1 MKRLLLLSIVLL
13 SLVCQTMPSDAATV
27 SLDNG
32 GNNFGP
38 GSILNLS
45 AGVANSGN
53 AIATDVYLVITLPN
67 GTLLFFQPSGSSIV
81 PSVGT
86 SDPATWKKLV
96 ANFLLPGTIN
106 TGLIPFFRYT
116 FSGIEPAGT
125 YTSIVALTTPGTLNI
140 LALKSVPFFVS
151 PFPIASAVGTYTG
164 TWTNQTFGSTGPVT
178 FQVSDTSPGV
188 LTMTVT
194 LGGHVFGGAA
204 PPPFTVT
211 GTLNTQ
217 GIVTLSGG
225 PASFGTVNGTIGP
238 NGLFNFAITNI
249 PGGFITSATFN
260 GTDSGGV
267 ISLGY
272 TVNFSSGPPATGTM
286 IASRQ

>member
-1 MKRLLLLSIVLL
+1 MKRLLLLSVALL
-13 SLVCQTMPSDAATV
+13 SMMLQVMRSDAATV

-32 GNNFGP
+32 GKNFGP
-38 GSILNLS
+38 GSNLNLS

-53 AIATDVYLVITLPN
+53 AIATDAYLLITLPD
-67 GTLLFFQPSGSSIV
+67 GTLIFFQLSGSSAV

-86 SDPATWKKLV
+86 ADPATWQKLF

-106 TGLIPFFRYT
+106 TGLIPLFRYP
-116 FSGIEPAGT
+116 FSGVEPAGT

-140 LALKSVPFFVS
+140 IDLKSVPFFVS
-151 PFPIASAVGTYTG
+151 PFPIAAALGTFTG
-164 TWTNQTFGSTGPVT
+164 TWNNQTFGTTGPVT

-194 LGGHVFGGAA
+194 LGGNVFGGVA

-211 GTLNTQ
+211 GTLNSQ

-225 PASFGTVNGTIGP
+225 PASFGTVNGTIGT
-238 NGLFNFAITNI
+238 NGLFNFTIINI
-249 PGGFITSATFN
+249 PGGFITSAVFN
-260 GTDSGGV
+260 GTYSGGV

-272 TVNFSSGPPATGTM
+272 TINFNSGSPATGTLV
-286 IASRQ
+286 ATHQ